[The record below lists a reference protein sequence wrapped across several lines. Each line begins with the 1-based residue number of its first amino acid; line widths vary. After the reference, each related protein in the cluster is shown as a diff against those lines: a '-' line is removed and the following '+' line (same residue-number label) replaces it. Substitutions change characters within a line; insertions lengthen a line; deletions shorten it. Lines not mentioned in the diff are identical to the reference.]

1 LWPPQGRNVKRKAD
15 YSRLSIRRFEPFRRA
30 RYQEKAWE
38 HTMRNGPWL
47 AALSLVLLLAARPAH
62 AEDCPAK
69 TNQMDD
75 ILVALNEAPSC
86 DRAMKVFEAC
96 EYVASG
102 DVQFGAVVEKKCES
116 DFLAR
121 LRNPKKQAY
130 QREMRVCDRK
140 YRNESG
146 TMYRSFTASCRAMV
160 AQRYS
165 HQALKVGGRSRVR

>member
-1 LWPPQGRNVKRKAD
+1 MDCSSFARSDTARFFLQKAAGCGRLRAETSSEKPIITG
-15 YSRLSIRRFEPFRRA
+15 SSFRRFEPSRGARA
-30 RYQEKAWE
+30 TKRNPTWE

-47 AALSLVLLLAARPAH
+47 AASSVVLSLAACPAQ
-62 AEDCPAK
+62 AVDCPAK

-121 LRNPKKQAY
+121 LKNPKKQAY
-130 QREMRVCDRK
+130 RREMR
-140 YRNESG
+140 
-146 TMYRSFTASCRAMV
+146 
-160 AQRYS
+160 
-165 HQALKVGGRSRVR
+165 

>member
-1 LWPPQGRNVKRKAD
+1 
-15 YSRLSIRRFEPFRRA
+15 
-30 RYQEKAWE
+30 
-38 HTMRNGPWL
+38 MRNGPWL
-47 AALSLVLLLAARPAH
+47 AALSVILLLAACPAH

-121 LRNPKKQAY
+121 LRSPKKQAY
-130 QREMRVCDRK
+130 QREMIE
-140 YRNESG
+140 N
-146 TMYRSFTASCRAMV
+146 TATSPEPCTD
-160 AQRYS
+160 
-165 HQALKVGGRSRVR
+165 RSRPFAGRWSPSVTRIRH

>member
-1 LWPPQGRNVKRKAD
+1 
-15 YSRLSIRRFEPFRRA
+15 
-30 RYQEKAWE
+30 
-38 HTMRNGPWL
+38 MRNGPWL
-47 AALSLVLLLAARPAH
+47 AALSVILLLAACPAH

-102 DVQFGAVVEKKCES
+102 DVQFGAVVEKKCEI

-121 LRNPKKQAY
+121 LKNPKKQAY

-146 TMYRSFTASCRAMV
+146 TMYRSFTAFCRAMV

-165 HQALKVGGRSRVR
+165 RQALKVATPSGRR